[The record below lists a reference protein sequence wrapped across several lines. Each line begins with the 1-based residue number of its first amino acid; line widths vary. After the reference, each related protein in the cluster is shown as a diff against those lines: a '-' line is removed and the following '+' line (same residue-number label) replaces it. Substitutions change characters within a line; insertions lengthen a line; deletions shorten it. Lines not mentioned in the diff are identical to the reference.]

1 MYQTEETKHMP
12 AKAENGKRGAPP
24 GNQNARKHGFYSMV
38 LDEEEQLD
46 FEQATLVEGL
56 DDEIA
61 MLRVR
66 IKSVLRHD
74 PDNMKLIAQATNALA
89 RLVSTKY
96 NIRKDDK
103 NGLREAINNVLKD
116 VALPLGIGFIGK
128 IIDK

>member
-1 MYQTEETKHMP
+1 MP
-12 AKAENGKRGAPP
+12 AKAENGKRGAPA

-46 FEQATLVEGL
+46 FEQATLAEGL

-89 RLVSTKY
+89 KLVSTSY
-96 NIRKDDK
+96 NISKNGK
-103 NGLREAINNVLKD
+103 NGLKEAINNVLKD